1 MKAGRRALF
10 INSEKRKKMKFQ
22 INIEVDETETNLSQ
36 KEIVNYAIDSL
47 AESLEKTG
55 AYFDVGVATDSIIN
69 GLTN

>member
-1 MKAGRRALF
+1 
-10 INSEKRKKMKFQ
+10 MKFQ

-36 KEIVNYAIDSL
+36 KEIVNYVIDSL

-55 AYFDVGVATDSIIN
+55 AYFDVGVVIDSIMS

>member
-1 MKAGRRALF
+1 MR
-10 INSEKRKKMKFQ
+10 FQ
-22 INIEVDETETNLSQ
+22 INIEIDETETNLSK

-47 AESLEKTG
+47 AVSLDMLG

>member
-1 MKAGRRALF
+1 
-10 INSEKRKKMKFQ
+10 MKFQ
-22 INIEVDETETNLSQ
+22 LNIEVDETETNLSQ

-55 AYFDVGVATDSIIN
+55 AYFDVGVAIDSIIN

>member
-1 MKAGRRALF
+1 
-10 INSEKRKKMKFQ
+10 MKFL
-22 INIEVDETETNLSQ
+22 INIEVDETETDLSQ

-47 AESLEKTG
+47 AASLDMLG